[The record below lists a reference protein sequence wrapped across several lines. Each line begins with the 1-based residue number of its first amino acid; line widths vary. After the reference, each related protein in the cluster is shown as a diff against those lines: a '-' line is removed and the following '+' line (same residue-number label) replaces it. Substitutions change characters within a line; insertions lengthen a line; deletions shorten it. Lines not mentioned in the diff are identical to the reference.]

1 MKLLKSSALLIVLIA
16 GFSGNLAAQI
26 PATPAG
32 NRLNGFLAMLENGDC
47 EAFLKKEFAP
57 SFFEQLPFEEALR
70 VTRQIAADSKGFE
83 VRSVQANSDY
93 ELEALAQTKSNGAWR
108 KIFLATEQSEPYRIS
123 SVGIDDADPPADV
136 AAEMNET
143 LVRKFLESPYPKG
156 RVWVKGELGLKLDEF
171 MTRQFHNGFSGA
183 ALVVKDGE
191 ILLYKGYGLADR
203 DKAVPVTTE
212 TLFDAGSIMKDFTD
226 AAILKLESE
235 GKLSTDDPITRF
247 IDNVPEDKRAITVH
261 QLLYHSSGLPEY
273 LGEDDE
279 TIGFEEGMKRMFSPP
294 LRFEPGTK
302 REYSNAGFTL
312 LAAIIEKVSGKSY
325 MDYITREIIEP
336 AGLKSWAFFGQKER
350 MPAGPDGEATGYDGI
365 FKGPFNNP
373 YTRDLP
379 GWQIIGA
386 GGICITL
393 KDIWQFSLA
402 VKAGKVLPPAA
413 TKRFLE
419 EYNPARPTT
428 WNGPMRMFAGG
439 SDIGFTMICMDFP
452 EEDAYVLMCSNTQ
465 RFNGPNLAV
474 PLAKTLFGI
483 PVEAASDQPFE
494 PKTAGEW
501 QLPDSPAG
509 NQAAQWLNAVCSDDA
524 QTIRAYVQENF
535 HPDMSKAHSEDD
547 HVNFMKTVYGFLQT
561 APVLNEIKNTGKN
574 EIEFHMRSE
583 KTGENI
589 KVVIGVEDKAPFR
602 INMLAVGD

>member
-1 MKLLKSSALLIVLIA
+1 MFILLLAGLSNVLV
-16 GFSGNLAAQI
+16 AQI

-32 NRLNGFLAMLENGDC
+32 NRLTGFLAMLENGDC
-47 EAFLKKEFAP
+47 EAFLRKEFAP
-57 SFFEQLPFEEALR
+57 SFFEQLPFGEALR
-70 VTRQIAADSKGFE
+70 VTQQIASNSKGFK
-83 VRSVQANSDY
+83 VHSVTSNSDY
-93 ELEALAQTKSNGAWR
+93 ELEALAQSKSNGAWR
-108 KIFLATEQSEPYRIS
+108 KLFLATEQAAPYRIA

-143 LVRKFLESPYPKG
+143 LVRKTLESPYPKG

-183 ALVVKDGE
+183 ALVVKDSE
-191 ILLYKGYGLADR
+191 VLLYKGYGLADR
-203 DKAVPVTTE
+203 DKGVPVTTE

-235 GKLSTDDPITRF
+235 GKLSTDDPVTRF
-247 IDNVPEDKRAITVH
+247 FDKVPEDKRGITVH

-273 LGEDDE
+273 IGEDDE
-279 TIGFEEGMKRMFSPP
+279 TIGYEEGLKRIFSPP
-294 LRFEPGTK
+294 LRFEPGAK

-312 LAAIIEKVSGKSY
+312 LAAVIEKVSGKSY

-350 MPAGPDGEATGYDGI
+350 MPAGTDGAATGYDGI
-365 FKGPFNNP
+365 SKGPFNNP
-373 YTRDLP
+373 YTRELP

-386 GGICITL
+386 GGISITL

-402 VKAGKVLPPAA
+402 IKAGKVLPPAA
-413 TKRFLE
+413 AKRFLE
-419 EYNPARPTT
+419 EYNPARPTP

-452 EEDAYVLMCSNTQ
+452 EENAYVLMCSNTQ
-465 RFNGPNLAV
+465 RFSGPNLAV

-483 PVEAASDQPFE
+483 PVETASDQPFE
-494 PKTAGEW
+494 PKTAAEW

-509 NQAAQWLNAVCSDDA
+509 DQAAAWLNAVCSDDPR
-524 QTIRAYVQENF
+524 TIRAYVQENF

-547 HVNFMKTVYGFLQT
+547 HVNFLRSVYSYLQT
-561 APVLNEIKNTGKN
+561 APVLNGVKSTGN
-574 EIEFHMRSE
+574 YAVEFHMQSE

-589 KVVIGVEDKAPFR
+589 KVVIGVEETAPYR